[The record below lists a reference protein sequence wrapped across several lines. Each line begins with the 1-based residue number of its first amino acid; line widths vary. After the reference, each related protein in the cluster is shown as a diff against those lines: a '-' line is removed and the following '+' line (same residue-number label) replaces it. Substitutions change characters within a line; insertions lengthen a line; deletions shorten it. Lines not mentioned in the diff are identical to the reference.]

1 LAILASRL
9 GRRTPAYVS
18 PDARIYAA
26 LEPLSGSHRVW
37 GGLAPDYTLSEA
49 QEVLKSQHAAEHLAV
64 GVAGYKLDECDGS
77 ELTGASWMFPAHA
90 TFPSGRD
97 GEQMRQ
103 VYGLLLQKIPHGL
116 FHERDRRTYGLVR
129 ASLAGAAALRALLR
143 PLRPP
148 PVRAGALQ
156 RQLQRPALDAGD
168 PRCPRRRGLGP
179 PDAL

>member
-1 LAILASRL
+1 LAILASRF
-9 GRRTPAYVS
+9 GRRTPAFGS

-97 GEQMRQ
+97 GGQMRQ
-103 VYGLLLQKIPHGL
+103 VYGLLLQK
-116 FHERDRRTYGLVR
+116 RRGRRVLTAQRTAPGARPR
-129 ASLAGAAALRALLR
+129 AHCRRVSCGEPSPTSRE
-143 PLRPP
+143 
-148 PVRAGALQ
+148 AGAL
-156 RQLQRPALDAGD
+156 PTVMSPGVSSG
-168 PRCPRRRGLGP
+168 RREAYRKRMLLIETNSGNPL
-179 PDAL
+179 